1 MYKCDNW
8 SDVKRDVFREQL
20 GNFKKRKI
28 FFLMQLTHNPKKH
41 PEESQEEESVADV
54 IVPLIAKY
62 SM

>member
-1 MYKCDNW
+1 M
-8 SDVKRDVFREQL
+8 KRDVFREQL